1 MYSGVVVGTAA
12 MCIPAQPSPLSGLI
26 EEMRASNPALSLLQ
40 DDRRRGLPLPVFVEM
55 VVPQEGV
62 IIVFLC
68 LVLMVLCM

>member
-1 MYSGVVVGTAA
+1 
-12 MCIPAQPSPLSGLI
+12 
-26 EEMRASNPALSLLQ
+26 LLQ
-40 DDRRRGLPLPVFVEM
+40 DDRRRGLPLPVFVEL